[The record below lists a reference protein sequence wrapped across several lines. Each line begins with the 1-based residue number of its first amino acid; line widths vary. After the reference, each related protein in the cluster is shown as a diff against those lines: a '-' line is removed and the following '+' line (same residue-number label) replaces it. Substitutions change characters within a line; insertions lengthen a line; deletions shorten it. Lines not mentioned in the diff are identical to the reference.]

1 MKKKILILLN
11 VFCLIDGQTN
21 DQIKQAK
28 NLIKNSGMSETEIKS
43 AARAQGYSD
52 EQIENAAQKTGAV
65 NIESMLKNH
74 KENLKKGTI
83 ENYQLFDR

>member
-1 MKKKILILLN
+1 MTKKEKFN
-11 VFCLIDGQTN
+11 NF
-21 DQIKQAK
+21 
-28 NLIKNSGMSETEIKS
+28 
-43 AARAQGYSD
+43 
-52 EQIENAAQKTGAV
+52 IENAALKTRAV

>member
-1 MKKKILILLN
+1 MTKKEKFN
-11 VFCLIDGQTN
+11 NF
-21 DQIKQAK
+21 
-28 NLIKNSGMSETEIKS
+28 
-43 AARAQGYSD
+43 
-52 EQIENAAQKTGAV
+52 IENAAEGTESV

>member
-28 NLIKNSGMSETEIKS
+28 DLIKNSGMNETEIKS
-43 AARAQGYSD
+43 AARSQGYSD
-52 EQIENAAQKTGAV
+52 EQIENAAQKINQKNTSNSPDKEDIDNKV
-65 NIESMLKNH
+65 RESC
-74 KENLKKGTI
+74 
-83 ENYQLFDR
+83 

>member
-1 MKKKILILLN
+1 MTQKEKFN
-11 VFCLIDGQTN
+11 NF
-21 DQIKQAK
+21 
-28 NLIKNSGMSETEIKS
+28 
-43 AARAQGYSD
+43 
-52 EQIENAAQKTGAV
+52 IENAAQRTESV

>member
-1 MKKKILILLN
+1 MTKKERFN
-11 VFCLIDGQTN
+11 NF
-21 DQIKQAK
+21 
-28 NLIKNSGMSETEIKS
+28 
-43 AARAQGYSD
+43 
-52 EQIENAAQKTGAV
+52 IENEALKTKAV